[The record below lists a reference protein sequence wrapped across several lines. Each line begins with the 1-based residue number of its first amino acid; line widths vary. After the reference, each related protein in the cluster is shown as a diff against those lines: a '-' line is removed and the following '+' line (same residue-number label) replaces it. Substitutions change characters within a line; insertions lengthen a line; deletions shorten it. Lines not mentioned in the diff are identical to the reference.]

1 MCINDRSM
9 HVVAQ
14 LNQCANIENHP
25 NMLQNMYTVA
35 MCMCLIAY
43 LSTLLALAVALQFSL
58 FLSLTIYSFVR
69 SAAFL
74 AHRSQKSES
83 SCTNQQYY
91 KDICCRCE
99 FEYVS
104 QYHVMIYSVN
114 FTPSIWLL
122 TLKCL
127 HIVLYNLNELF
138 GTFAYT
144 RRFVR
149 NTLQRKCV
157 ALKDEKC
164 R

>member
-1 MCINDRSM
+1 MCKYRKSSKYAAKYVHCGNVHVPHSLLVYFASSSRS
-9 HVVAQ
+9 VT
-14 LNQCANIENHP
+14 I
-25 NMLQNMYTVA
+25 
-35 MCMCLIAY
+35 
-43 LSTLLALAVALQFSL
+43 LSLS
-58 FLSLTIYSFVR
+58 LSLTIHSFVR